1 MSLLEKIIYR
11 EWYKT
16 WERMESKKS
25 QEPYPILKATNKSEL
40 RAPRNLQMTS
50 HIPIAI
56 IIITIIIIL
65 VASEK

>member
-1 MSLLEKIIYR
+1 
-11 EWYKT
+11 
-16 WERMESKKS
+16 MESKKS

-56 IIITIIIIL
+56 IIITIIIIIML